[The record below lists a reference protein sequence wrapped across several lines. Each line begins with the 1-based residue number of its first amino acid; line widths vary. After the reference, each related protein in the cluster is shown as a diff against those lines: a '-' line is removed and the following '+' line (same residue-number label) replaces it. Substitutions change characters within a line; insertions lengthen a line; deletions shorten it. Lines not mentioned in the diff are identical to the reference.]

1 MFPIRQ
7 EYVEGD
13 RHKIPNRSVSIYG
26 ILCLFILPLLL
37 FSSDQSSLMAH
48 DEGLYAWRGK
58 MMIDAG
64 DWIHPW
70 STPHHK
76 TPGFYWLIATM
87 YTIGGINETS
97 VRFPSLVLGF
107 LSMVLVYEIGRII
120 LNQSLAFLAT
130 IILSLEFLWLQYC
143 RLGTPDIPMVLLTL
157 LAIYLLLKAESF
169 SQQRNFLIFGAGFAL
184 GLGFLVRSLM
194 MVLPIIAL
202 IPYFI
207 TSQKRQYFLSHPYI
221 YLGFLSG
228 LIPTLIWLYLT
239 FQDYGIAS
247 FQELLGFAIRLGS
260 NERAGNGI
268 LFYVWNVPLKS
279 FPWGLLAIFGGISCV
294 RTSISTYKS
303 ILLGFPI
310 LLFIQLSLV
319 STRLSHY
326 SLLLYPFI
334 AFLAAIG
341 LERLGKIWQT
351 PVRQFTAQKPSPITV
366 ITYISYG
373 MGGLGIICC
382 LAGIILLVMG
392 IPEIRPYATI
402 AITCG
407 FAASIVSIVY
417 KIGVCSQDKF
427 TVSRIWLASLLIPFW
442 LGLAATG
449 LNGFF
454 NDYNPQIKQLVTQPA
469 VVQILKR
476 HPIHFVNIEGKTA
489 VLLNFYTPRHGQ
501 RSHDIADL
509 PHNSYAWV
517 NQKAIANTI
526 PPHRIIGQSQQ
537 YCLIQVNRPVMIGKD
552 LLR

>member
-7 EYVEGD
+7 EYLEGD
-13 RHKIPNRSVSIYG
+13 GQKIPTRSVSIYG

-70 STPHHK
+70 SIPHHK
-76 TPGFYWLIATM
+76 TPGFYWLMAIM

-97 VRFPSLVLGF
+97 VRLPSLVLGF
-107 LSMVLVYEIGRII
+107 LSMVLVYEIGQII
-120 LNQSLAFLAT
+120 LNQSLAFWAT

-143 RLGTPDIPMVLLTL
+143 RLGTPDVPMVFLSL
-157 LAIYLLLKAESF
+157 LAIYLLLKAELIP
-169 SQQRNFLIFGAGFAL
+169 QQHHFLTVGAGFAL
-184 GLGFLVRSLM
+184 GLGFLIRSLM

-202 IPYFI
+202 LPYVL
-207 TSQKRQYFLSHPYI
+207 SSKKRQYFLSRPYI
-221 YLGFLSG
+221 YLGFVSG
-228 LIPTLIWLYLT
+228 LIPTFIWLYLT

-247 FQELLGFAIRLGS
+247 LKELFGFAIRLGS

-268 LFYVWNVPLKS
+268 LFYLWNVPLKS
-279 FPWGLLAIFGGISCV
+279 FPWGLFAILGGVICV
-294 RTSISTYKS
+294 RTPVSSYKS
-303 ILLGFPI
+303 ILLGFPFV
-310 LLFIQLSLV
+310 LLIQLSLV

-341 LERLGKIWQT
+341 LDKLSHIWFTHKGK
-351 PVRQFTAQKPSPITV
+351 SPMTV

-373 MGGLGIICC
+373 LGGLGIICF
-382 LAGIILLVMG
+382 LAGIILMVMG
-392 IPEIRPYATI
+392 IPEIRPYTTI
-402 AITCG
+402 AIAFG
-407 FAASIVSIVY
+407 LAASIVPIVY
-417 KIGVCSQDKF
+417 KIGICSEDKF
-427 TVSRIWLASLLIPFW
+427 TLSRIWLASLLIPFW
-442 LGLAATG
+442 LGLATTG

-454 NDYNPQIKQLVTQPA
+454 NDYNPQIKQLVTQPP
-469 VVQILKR
+469 VGQILKR

-501 RSHDIADL
+501 RSHDITNL

-517 NQKAIANTI
+517 KRKAIADAI
-526 PPHRIIGQSQQ
+526 PPHRIIGQSQE

-552 LLR
+552 LL

>member
-13 RHKIPNRSVSIYG
+13 GHKIPARSVSIYG

-76 TPGFYWLIATM
+76 TPGFYWLMAMM

-120 LNQSLAFLAT
+120 LNQSLAFWAT

-143 RLGTPDIPMVLLTL
+143 RLGTPDVPMVFLSL
-157 LAIYLLLKAESF
+157 LAIYLLLKAEF
-169 SQQRNFLIFGAGFAL
+169 IPQERHFLIFGAGFAL

-202 IPYFI
+202 LPYLL
-207 TSQKRQYFLSHPYI
+207 SSKKRQYFLAHPYI
-221 YLGFLSG
+221 YLGFVSG
-228 LIPTLIWLYLT
+228 LIPTFIWLYLT

-247 FQELLGFAIRLGS
+247 LQELFGFAIRLGS
-260 NERAGNGI
+260 NERGGNGI
-268 LFYVWNVPLKS
+268 LFYLWNVPLKS
-279 FPWGLLAIFGGISCV
+279 FPWGLFAILGGVICV
-294 RTSISTYKS
+294 RTSVSNYKS
-303 ILLGFPI
+303 ILLGFPLV
-310 LLFIQLSLV
+310 LLIQLSLV

-341 LERLGKIWQT
+341 LDKLSHIWFTHKGK
-351 PVRQFTAQKPSPITV
+351 SPMTV

-373 MGGLGIICC
+373 LGGLGIICF
-382 LAGIILLVMG
+382 LAGIILMVMG

-402 AITCG
+402 AIAFG
-407 FAASIVSIVY
+407 FAASIVPIVY
-417 KIGVCSQDKF
+417 KIGVCSEDKF
-427 TVSRIWLASLLIPFW
+427 TLSRIWLASLLIPFW

-454 NDYNPQIKQLVTQPA
+454 NDYNPQIKQLVTQPP

-501 RSHDIADL
+501 RSHDITDL

-517 NQKAIANTI
+517 KQTAIADAI
-526 PPHRIIGQSQQ
+526 PPHRIIGQSQE

-552 LLR
+552 LL